1 MGEERGGNTI
11 PHQLEAEYYI
21 YNMFCKLSLLEF
33 RREK

>member
-11 PHQLEAEYYI
+11 PHQLEAE
-21 YNMFCKLSLLEF
+21 FCKLSLLEF